1 MSQLNALIEEHCPNG
16 VEYKGLGEVGTFVR
30 GSGLQKKD
38 FVDEGIGCIH
48 YGQVYTDYGISA
60 TQPKSFV
67 TAEFASNK
75 RKVLPGDVFIATTSE
90 NDEDL
95 GKAVAWLGNDA
106 LVASGDAYIY
116 KHSLDAKYVA
126 YFLNSTS
133 FHEQKQRWITGT
145 KVRRIA
151 ASALERIIIPV
162 PPLPVQQEI
171 VRKLDMFTQLEA
183 ELEAELEARKK
194 QYSYY
199 AGGLLEPKDGD
210 RKFFLGQISKIV
222 RGASPRPIRS
232 FVTEDPTGTPW
243 IKIGDVPDEGKYVTQ
258 TNQRI
263 NDDGVKKSRLIK
275 PGDFILSNSMSFGR
289 PYISKIAG
297 CIHDGWLSISQF
309 EETLIPDYL
318 YYLLR
323 SSPVQAQFSQRAGS
337 STVRNLNADIVKA
350 VVVSVPSL
358 EEQRRIVE
366 ILNNFDSLTNDLYS
380 GLPAEIAARRK
391 QYEYYRDKLLTFK
404 ELSV

>member
-1 MSQLNALIEEHCPNG
+1 MNNVDQLVEELRPNG
-16 VEYKGLGEVGTFVR
+16 VAYFPLGELLDYEQPSKYLVKSVAYNDSYSTPVLTAGQTFIL
-30 GSGLQKKD
+30 G
-38 FVDEGIGCIH
+38 
-48 YGQVYTDYGISA
+48 YTDEADGIY
-60 TQPKSFV
+60 P
-67 TAEFASNK
+67 AS
-75 RKVLPGDVFIATTSE
+75 VSEPVVIFDDFTTSFKWV
-90 NDEDL
+90 DFSF
-95 GKAVAWLGNDA
+95 KAKSSAMKI
-106 LVASGDAYIY
+106 LVPKAHVNLRYVWFAMQTIGYKPQDHARQWIGIY
-116 KHSLDAKYVA
+116 SK
-126 YFLNSTS
+126 F
-133 FHEQKQRWITGT
+133 R
-145 KVRRIA
+145 
-151 ASALERIIIPV
+151 IPV

-404 ELSV
+404 ELSA